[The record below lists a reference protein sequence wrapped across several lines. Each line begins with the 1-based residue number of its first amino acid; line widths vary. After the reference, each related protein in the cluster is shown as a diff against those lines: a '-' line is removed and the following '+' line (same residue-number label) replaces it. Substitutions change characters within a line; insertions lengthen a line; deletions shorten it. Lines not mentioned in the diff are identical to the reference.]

1 MDDKLN
7 QLLRVIQTTDPFEKD
22 NELEGKR
29 QNLTVKEEEREGL
42 TGKRVRSL
50 KHLQT
55 EKP

>member
-22 NELEGKR
+22 NELE
-29 QNLTVKEEEREGL
+29 EEREGL

>member
-22 NELEGKR
+22 NELE
-29 QNLTVKEEEREGL
+29 EEEREGL